1 MGRAAGS
8 IWRLPTWVHSI
19 KWFCTFC
26 RGRFQDL
33 WRVQQKMED
42 VLAWPGKAVVRPE
55 EWDQRALPMLDT
67 AFVEKKGR
75 SRVNFL
81 LDSKNQELIYDGQ
94 QLSEPCFNS
103 LIKSRS
109 GLKAL
114 NESQSIFFFKA
125 SAGSKWSLALVHGR
139 WLRRCFSALYIVIFD
154 LNLLLPLLQKAHVFF
169 AGVGDFQSPSRRDL
183 MGKEGAKPTVIPCQ
197 DNDWSQKPCQVL
209 CSQ

>member
-1 MGRAAGS
+1 M
-8 IWRLPTWVHSI
+8 
-19 KWFCTFC
+19 
-26 RGRFQDL
+26 
-33 WRVQQKMED
+33 QQKMED
-42 VLAWPGKAVVRPE
+42 VLAWPGKAAVRRE
-55 EWDQRALPMLDT
+55 GWDQRALPMLD
-67 AFVEKKGR
+67 AASVEKRGR
-75 SRVNFL
+75 SGLNFL

-154 LNLLLPLLQKAHVFF
+154 LNLLLPLLQQAHVFF
-169 AGVGDFQSPSRRDL
+169 CWCGRFLEPFQERSSGRGG
-183 MGKEGAKPTVIPCQ
+183 GKARCHPLPGQ
-197 DNDWSQKPCQVL
+197 
-209 CSQ
+209 